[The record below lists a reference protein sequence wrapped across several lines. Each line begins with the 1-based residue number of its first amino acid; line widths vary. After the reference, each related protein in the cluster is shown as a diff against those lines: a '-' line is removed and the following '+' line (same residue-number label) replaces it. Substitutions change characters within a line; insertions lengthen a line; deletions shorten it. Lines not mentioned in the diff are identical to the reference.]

1 MSPIDLELQALLEQ
15 GESGSVEFKTEDVQ
29 PESLA
34 REMVA
39 FANTLGG
46 LLLIGV
52 EDDGGIQGLTSRE
65 ALDQRILNVARH
77 NVVPAISPTI
87 EWLEHEDK
95 TLCLVRI
102 PKGQA
107 KPYQTL
113 DGKFLIRA
121 GSTNRQATKEELSR
135 LFQAS
140 GLVHFDLSPVTGTS
154 FQDLDPDS
162 LHNYWF
168 NSYQIDYAR
177 LDEAE
182 QISLLRNADLL
193 AAEGGMTVCSLGG
206 LLLFGKQPQRRLP
219 QSGIQFAVFDG
230 TELTANLLD
239 KKEITGPL
247 PDLIERGVAIISLFL
262 PKPSQLGGLRREE
275 EDPVSIRV
283 LREIIVNAVCHRDYA
298 IANRRI
304 QISLFRDRLEV
315 SSPGRLPNTLDLK
328 KIRYGNSAPRN
339 FLLLKFLDNLR
350 YIDGLG
356 RGIPLLIREL
366 GEGITFAE
374 IGDIFRV
381 SVGLAAKLVETASP
395 ARPEDASLRAIV
407 GLVDPSQIR

>member
-1 MSPIDLELQALLEQ
+1 MSPIDLELQALLQQ
-15 GESGSVEFKTEDVQ
+15 GESGSVEFKTEDVR

-39 FANTLGG
+39 FSNTLGG
-46 LLLIGV
+46 ILLIGV
-52 EDDGGIQGLTSRE
+52 EDDGDIQGLTSRE
-65 ALDQRILNVARH
+65 AIDQRILNVARH

-87 EWLEHEDK
+87 DWVVRDDK

-102 PKGQA
+102 SKGQA

-113 DGKFLIRA
+113 DGKFLIRV

-140 GLVHFDLSPVTGTS
+140 GLVHFDLSPVTDTS
-154 FQDLDPDS
+154 FQDLDPDA
-162 LHNYWF
+162 LHNYWS

-177 LDEAE
+177 LDETE

-193 AAEGGMTVCSLGG
+193 ATDDDKIVCSLGG

-230 TELTANLLD
+230 VELTDNLLD
-239 KKEITGPL
+239 KKEIAGTL
-247 PDLIERGVAIISLFL
+247 PDLIERSVAIIRLFL
-262 PKPSQLGGLRREE
+262 PKPSHLGGLRREE
-275 EDPVSIRV
+275 GEQISIRV
-283 LREIIVNAVCHRDYA
+283 LREIMVNAVCHRDYS

-304 QISLFRDRLEV
+304 QVSLFRDRLEV
-315 SSPGRLPNTLDLK
+315 SSPGRLPNTLDLN
-328 KIRYGNSAPRN
+328 KIRSGNSAPRN

-356 RGIPLLIREL
+356 RGIPMIIREL
-366 GEGITFAE
+366 GEKIQFIE
-374 IGDIFRV
+374 LGDMFRV
-381 SVGLAAKLVETASP
+381 TVGLTP
-395 ARPEDASLRAIV
+395 AVYRLE
-407 GLVDPSQIR
+407 

>member
-1 MSPIDLELQALLEQ
+1 MPPIDSELQALLEQ
-15 GESGSVEFKTEDVQ
+15 GESGSVEFKTEDVR

-39 FANTLGG
+39 FSNTLGG
-46 LLLIGV
+46 ILLIGV
-52 EDDGGIQGLTSRE
+52 QDDGGIQGVSNRE
-65 ALDQRILNVARH
+65 AIDQRIINVARH
-77 NVVPAISPTI
+77 NVVPAISPTV
-87 EWLEHEDK
+87 EWVERNDQ

-113 DGKFLIRA
+113 DGKFLIRV

-154 FQDLDPDS
+154 FQDLDPEA

-182 QISLLRNADLL
+182 QITLLRNADLL
-193 AAEGGMTVCSLGG
+193 AAEEGVTVCSLGG

-230 TELTANLLD
+230 TELTDNLLD
-239 KKEITGPL
+239 KKEITGTL
-247 PDLIERGVAIISLFL
+247 PDLIERSVAIIRLFL
-262 PKPSQLGGLRREE
+262 PQPSQISGLRREE
-275 EDPVSIRV
+275 EEQVSIRV
-283 LREIIVNAVCHRDYA
+283 LREILVNAVCHRDYS

-304 QISLFRDRLEV
+304 HISLFRDRLEV
-315 SSPGRLPNTLDLK
+315 SSPGRLPNTLDLN

-356 RGIPLLIREL
+356 RGIPMIIREL
-366 GEGITFAE
+366 GGRITFAE

-381 SVGLAAKLVETASP
+381 SIRPAANTNLTL
-395 ARPEDASLRAIV
+395 PESN
-407 GLVDPSQIR
+407 